1 MTNYVLPAAAVV
13 VVVGEVVELVG
24 RLALERTRHRVGR
37 TERVRGVRV
46 GGVVQV
52 VEGVAVGQRPRPG
65 ATWCRDAKRLAK
77 KSAKPFKSTNL
88 TNQRPATKI
97 LTNGITWREIH
108 FEFWTNQRTIR
119 FLLASLSLCITKYGN

>member
-1 MTNYVLPAAAVV
+1 MKRSTFTHIV
-13 VVVGEVVELVG
+13 
-24 RLALERTRHRVGR
+24 
-37 TERVRGVRV
+37 
-46 GGVVQV
+46 
-52 VEGVAVGQRPRPG
+52 
-65 ATWCRDAKRLAK
+65 RDAKRLAK

-119 FLLASLSLCITKYGN
+119 FLLASLPERVPTI